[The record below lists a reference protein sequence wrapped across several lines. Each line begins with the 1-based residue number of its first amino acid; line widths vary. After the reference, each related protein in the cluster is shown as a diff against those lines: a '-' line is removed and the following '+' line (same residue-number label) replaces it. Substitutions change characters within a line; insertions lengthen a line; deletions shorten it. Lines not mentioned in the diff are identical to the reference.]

1 MGPLFWARRSPTR
14 AARLRQHCGDVSLVE
29 EGHGACGPV
38 HKSTFSDVRRATPD
52 LATGAGVCAGVIV
65 GVVVVVAVVVAAL
78 ARWIGGAGGETA
90 APAAAALQQRQQS
103 TVGAAHNGFPRLG
116 EETAHAAESA
126 VVPPPPS
133 GSVDASIDG
142 SIYRRASV
150 HRVAPLH
157 RCTATLWKRREASW
171 PQWPAGDT
179 ALPRRGYEQT
189 RAEDQPAHPFA
200 RPGRSHLPWPQLSTD
215 MSV

>member
-52 LATGAGVCAGVIV
+52 LAIGAGACAGVTV
-65 GVVVVVAVVVAAL
+65 GVVVVVAVVAAAL
-78 ARWIGGAGGETA
+78 ARWIGGAGRETA

-103 TVGAAHNGFPRLG
+103 TVGAAHNGFPQLG

-133 GSVDASIDG
+133 GSTDAPVDALPCT
-142 SIYRRASV
+142 AS
-150 HRVAPLH
+150 H